1 MTKKQKYE
9 ELEKLLKTQGWTI
22 LQEEMRKSI
31 LQAAYQLAERSDM
44 PVEEMHFR
52 RGAMWAAKKFL
63 DLPEAVKALLN
74 NDILMEAVQK
84 GEIKTDE
91 RYGPQNM

>member
-1 MTKKQKYE
+1 MTNKQKYE
-9 ELEKLLKTQGWTI
+9 QLEKLLKTQGWTV

-31 LQAAYQLAERSDM
+31 LQAAFQLAERSDM
-44 PVEEMHFR
+44 PVDEMHFR

-74 NDILMEAVQK
+74 NEILMEAVQK